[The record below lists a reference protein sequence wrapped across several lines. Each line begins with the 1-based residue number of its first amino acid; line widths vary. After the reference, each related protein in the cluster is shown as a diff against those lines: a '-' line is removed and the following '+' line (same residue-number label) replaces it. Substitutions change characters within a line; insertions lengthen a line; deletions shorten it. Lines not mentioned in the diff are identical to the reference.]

1 MTVPLRPTTPKRA
14 SDSERPLN
22 PGGAGGIPPATLCVQ
37 AFSRESLDPPPGTG
51 RGTTSQVWTC
61 AGPNPA
67 PLPGA
72 ARCCVPFGWV
82 ARKHPRGAVPRGARL
97 PGGGPHFSRE
107 MGRKRARGLCY
118 RQEVPFGPA
127 QVSTCDVDPRPVPGG
142 GSRLSLKKAR
152 TQRVAGD
159 APAPLF
165 LWPARCHS
173 LVLAWWGAAGRS
185 LGYYG
190 AHLRALIWDAFS
202 GRAPQPRGFP
212 LGKH

>member
-1 MTVPLRPTTPKRA
+1 MAGLCCRQVVPSGPAQVQTCHVVSRPV
-14 SDSERPLN
+14 
-22 PGGAGGIPPATLCVQ
+22 PGG
-37 AFSRESLDPPPGTG
+37 
-51 RGTTSQVWTC
+51 
-61 AGPNPA
+61 
-67 PLPGA
+67 GA
-72 ARCCVPFGWV
+72 VGYYVPFGWSGLF
-82 ARKHPRGAVPRGARL
+82 RCLGAQRPGGPRL

-212 LGKH
+212 LGGSCHRR